1 MRMRSD
7 ILISH
12 EKSILKYLLGLDQG
26 TSGTKAYL
34 MDFAGHRV
42 GLGYV
47 PTELIRLRPDWIE
60 QDPHEVAAGAAQA
73 IELAVRTAHCAP
85 ADIAAVGIAS
95 QRGTDFIWDA
105 RTGQPIVNAITWQ
118 DLRTLPLIEELETWE
133 HARERRYRLGY
144 FPGPWCASMHL
155 AWRARHQPEFQ
166 AALRDEQLRIGMSA
180 SWLITALG
188 RPSQHVHDYSLT
200 QKTGLWDFRH
210 SAYWAAWI
218 DRLQLSPIGLPE
230 PRPTL
235 YDYGLLHI
243 GNGSQQADVPVVA
256 MIGDQ
261 QAALFGHGCRHA
273 GHAECTHGTASF
285 VNVVAGYTP
294 PELDNLNVYHAWS
307 LPTTNHQPPATIQ
320 HTYCLEADTTV
331 TGAAVRWMLERGH
344 WFKSEAQ
351 LDALAE
357 SVTDAGGVIVVPA
370 FTGLNVPYNDHT
382 ARATI
387 FGLAL
392 GSDRTHVARA
402 FLDSIGYQ
410 LRAILETICDRTGLQ
425 VEQLSV
431 GGGLSNSDIAC
442 QIQADRL
449 GIPLVR
455 PHEKE
460 TTARGA
466 ALLAGLG
473 LGIWKSIDDLPP
485 LPSGGTH
492 FEPRLSPDQRD
503 NDYARWQHAV
513 QQVRELGENL

>member
-1 MRMRSD
+1 M
-7 ILISH
+7 
-12 EKSILKYLLGLDQG
+12 KYLLGLDQG

-34 MDFAGHRV
+34 MDFDGRRV

-60 QDPHEVAAGAAQA
+60 QDPRAVAAGAAKA
-73 IELAVRTAHCAP
+73 IEYALHAAQAAP
-85 ADIAAVGIAS
+85 SDIAAVGIAS

-118 DLRTLPLIEELETWE
+118 DLRTLPLIEELDQWE
-133 HARERRYRLGY
+133 HAHERRYRLGY

-155 AWRARHQPEFQ
+155 AWRARHQSEFQ
-166 AALRDEQLRIGMSA
+166 AALRSDHIRIGMSA

-188 RPSQHVHDYSLT
+188 CPSRHIHDYSLT

-210 SAYWAAWI
+210 SAYWAEWI
-218 DRLQLSPIGLPE
+218 DRLQLSPIGLPD
-230 PRPTL
+230 PAPTL
-235 YDYGLLHI
+235 YDYGTLRI
-243 GNGSQQADVPVVA
+243 NAGSRKADVPVVA

-285 VNVVAGYTP
+285 VNVVAGDTP
-294 PELDNLNVYHAWS
+294 PELDNINVYHAWS
-307 LPTTNHQPPATIQ
+307 LPREASNFQPPTFNFQ

-331 TGAAVRWMLERGH
+331 TGAAVRWMLQRGH
-344 WFKSEAQ
+344 WFESEAQ

-357 SVTDAGGVIVVPA
+357 SVTDAGDVIVVPA
-370 FTGLNVPYNDHT
+370 FTGLNVPYNDHG

-387 FGLAL
+387 LGLAL
-392 GSDRTHVARA
+392 GSDRAHVARA

-410 LRAILETICDRTGLQ
+410 LRAILETIHDRTGLH

-442 QIQADRL
+442 QIQADQL

-455 PHEKE
+455 PAEKE

-473 LGIWKSIDDLPP
+473 LGVWKSIDDLPP
-485 LPSGGTH
+485 LPEGSTI
-492 FEPRLSPDQRD
+492 FEPRLSLDQR
-503 NDYARWQHAV
+503 NSDYARWQRAV
-513 QQVRELGENL
+513 RHVRELGISL

>member
-1 MRMRSD
+1 V
-7 ILISH
+7 
-12 EKSILKYLLGLDQG
+12 KYLLGLDQG

-34 MDFAGHRV
+34 MDFDGHCA

-60 QDPHEVAAGAAQA
+60 QDPHTVAAGAARA
-73 IELAVRTAHCAP
+73 IELALRAAHCAP
-85 ADIAAVGIAS
+85 SDVAAIGIAS

-105 RTGQPIVNAITWQ
+105 RTGQPVANAITWQ
-118 DLRTLPLIEELETWE
+118 DLRTLPLIEELDKWE
-133 HARERRYRLGY
+133 HAGERRHRLGY

-155 AWRARHQPEFQ
+155 AWRARHQSEFQ
-166 AALRDEQLRIGMSA
+166 AAMRADHFRIGMSA

-188 RPSQHVHDYSLT
+188 HPTQHLHDYSLT

-210 SAYWAAWI
+210 GAYWAEWI
-218 DRLQLSPIGLPE
+218 DRLQLSPIGLPD
-230 PRPTL
+230 PAPTL
-235 YDYGLLHI
+235 HAYGTLHL
-243 GNGSQQADVPVVA
+243 GAGSRAAEAPVVA

-285 VNVVAGYTP
+285 VNVVAGDRP
-294 PELDNLNVYHAWS
+294 PEFDNINVYHAWS
-307 LPTTNHQPPATIQ
+307 LPT

-331 TGAAVRWMLERGH
+331 TGAAVRWMLQRGH
-344 WFKSEAQ
+344 WFESEAQ

-357 SVTDAGGVIVVPA
+357 SVADAGGVIVVPA
-370 FTGLNVPYNDHT
+370 FTGLNVPYNDHD

-392 GSDRTHVARA
+392 GSDRAHVARA

-410 LRAILETICDRTGLQ
+410 LRAILETIHDHTGLQ

-455 PHEKE
+455 PSEKE

-473 LGIWKSIDDLPP
+473 FGVWKSIDDLPL
-485 LPSGGTH
+485 LPAGNTY
-492 FEPRLSPDQRD
+492 FEPRLSADQRD
-503 NDYARWQHAV
+503 SDYARWQCAV
-513 QQVRELGENL
+513 QHVRELGKSM

>member
-1 MRMRSD
+1 M
-7 ILISH
+7 
-12 EKSILKYLLGLDQG
+12 KYLLGLDQG

-34 MDFAGHRV
+34 IDFDGRRV

-60 QDPHEVAAGAAQA
+60 QDPRAVAAGAAKA
-73 IELAVRTAHCAP
+73 IEYALHAAQAAP
-85 ADIAAVGIAS
+85 SDIAAVGIAS

-118 DLRTLPLIEELETWE
+118 DLRTLLLIEELDQWE
-133 HARERRYRLGY
+133 HAHERRYRLGY

-155 AWRARHQPEFQ
+155 AWRARHQSEFQ
-166 AALRDEQLRIGMSA
+166 AALRSDHIRIGMSA

-188 RPSQHVHDYSLT
+188 CPSRHIHDYSLT

-210 SAYWAAWI
+210 SAYWAEWI
-218 DRLQLSPIGLPE
+218 DRLQLSPIGLPD
-230 PRPTL
+230 PAPTL
-235 YDYGLLHI
+235 YDYGTLRI
-243 GNGSQQADVPVVA
+243 NAGSCKADVPVVA

-285 VNVVAGYTP
+285 VNVVAGDTP
-294 PELDNLNVYHAWS
+294 PELDNINVYHAWS
-307 LPTTNHQPPATIQ
+307 LPREASNFQPPTFNFQ

-331 TGAAVRWMLERGH
+331 TGAAVRWMLQRGH
-344 WFKSEAQ
+344 WFESEAQ

-357 SVTDAGGVIVVPA
+357 SVTDAGDVIVVPA
-370 FTGLNVPYNDHT
+370 FTGLNVPYNDHG

-387 FGLAL
+387 LGLAL
-392 GSDRTHVARA
+392 GSDRAHVARA

-410 LRAILETICDRTGLQ
+410 LRAILGTIHDRTGLH

-442 QIQADRL
+442 QIQADQL

-455 PHEKE
+455 PAEKE

-473 LGIWKSIDDLPP
+473 LGVWKSIDDLPP
-485 LPSGGTH
+485 LPEGSTI
-492 FEPRLSPDQRD
+492 FEPRLSLDQR
-503 NDYARWQHAV
+503 NSDYARWQRAV
-513 QQVRELGENL
+513 RHVRELGISL